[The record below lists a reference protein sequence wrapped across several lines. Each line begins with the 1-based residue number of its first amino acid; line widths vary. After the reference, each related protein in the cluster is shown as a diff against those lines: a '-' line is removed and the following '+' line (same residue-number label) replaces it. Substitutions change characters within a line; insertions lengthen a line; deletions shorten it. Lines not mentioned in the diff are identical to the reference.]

1 MYVDNIVLM
10 ANSGMELQIML
21 EVVQAYVMRWDEVQ
35 LQEEQDYGNWERED
49 RTSLKIVEEIMD
61 EVEEFK
67 NLGCGLRGN

>member
-35 LQEEQDYGNWERED
+35 LQEEQDYGNWEEGR
-49 RTSLKIVEEIMD
+49 
-61 EVEEFK
+61 
-67 NLGCGLRGN
+67 